1 MGLQATV
8 ERVPGAQVE
17 IAFDAEGPA
26 LRRTGQTPDPMR
38 DRVDDE
44 IESHG
49 LRVSRYAH
57 LLATLAGL
65 SPEQCRMIRLASRL
79 HDAGSYELPHTL
91 LGKGGRL
98 TDAER
103 REMELHTVRGHS
115 ILSRLEGPAYELAA
129 TIALTHHERIDG
141 TGYPCRLKGLE
152 IPLEGRI
159 TAIADVFDALTSPR
173 PYRRPKPVDEAA
185 RIMRDGRGTQFD
197 AQLVVLFVDDMERA
211 WMA

>member
-1 MGLQATV
+1 MGL
-8 ERVPGAQVE
+8 PGTLECPSAQVE
-17 IAFDAEGPA
+17 IAYDDAGPT
-26 LRRTGQTPDPMR
+26 LRRTASAPDPVR

-44 IESHG
+44 IKAHG
-49 LRVSRYAH
+49 LRVSGYAH

-65 SPEQCRMIRLASRL
+65 GQERCRIIRLASRL
-79 HDAGSYELPHTL
+79 HDAGSYELPPQL
-91 LGKGGRL
+91 LGKAGGL
-98 TDAER
+98 TAAER
-103 REMELHTVRGHS
+103 RDMEMHTVRGHS
-115 ILSRLEGPAYELAA
+115 ILSSFPGEAYELAA

-141 TGYPCRLKGLE
+141 TGYPFGLRGDA

-185 RIMRDGRGTQFD
+185 RIMRHGSGSQFD
-197 AQLVVLFVDDMERA
+197 ARLVALFVDDVERA